1 VSTAGREY
9 DSAQNFAEIHPSV
22 DLAAGGLPDNYTLG
36 NLHEV
41 IQISMGWHNGHMHR
55 FEINHSR
62 GP

>member
-1 VSTAGREY
+1 MIQLKISLKFIRPP
-9 DSAQNFAEIHPSV
+9 IWRR
-22 DLAAGGLPDNYTLG
+22 GGLPDNYTLG